1 MSVASVTSHDA
12 GEPIKFSG
20 RVSDYTGFLDKVMP
34 ETGVS
39 TRKGGF

>member
-1 MSVASVTSHDA
+1 MTSGEA

-20 RVSDYTGFLDKVMP
+20 SACLTISTGFLDKVMP

-39 TRKGGF
+39 ARKGGF